1 MRALADDVKR
11 RGRAQLVGKQ
21 HPAG

>member
-1 MRALADDVKR
+1 MRALAEDVKR
-11 RGRAQLVGKQ
+11 RGRAQLAGEH